1 MGTRVLFNKLFEK
14 GISYEEYT
22 KKSDK
27 HLERMKSGWIIIE
40 KEIKKLGQVQIARLN
55 QNLLVLC
62 IAENWCGDCA
72 NGVPVIAKLADEF
85 DNWCFRIIGLD
96 DLSNEA
102 KMEYTTVGRMKI
114 PVVIFADGD
123 GDEIIRWV
131 ERPTHSY
138 QLISR
143 LRDQSLSKEEF
154 MEQYHALDDFKPP
167 RIFHEILREL
177 KSVAEKAS
185 SIVYLH
191 PPIRKPKLMV
201 H

>member
-1 MGTRVLFNKLFEK
+1 METRDLFNKLFDK
-14 GISYEEYT
+14 GISYEEYI

-27 HLERMKSGWIIIE
+27 HSGKMKNGWIIIE
-40 KEIKKLGQVQIARLN
+40 KEIKKLSQLQISRLN
-55 QNLLVLC
+55 KKLLILC

-85 DNWCFRIIGLD
+85 DNWDFRIIGLD
-96 DLSNEA
+96 NISSEEKLN
-102 KMEYTTVGRMKI
+102 YTTAGRMKI
-114 PVVIFADGD
+114 PVVIFADEE

-138 QLISR
+138 QLLGT

-154 MEQYHALDDFKPP
+154 LEQYHALDDFKPP

-177 KSVAEKAS
+177 KMVAEKAS
-185 SIVYLH
+185 SIVHLH
-191 PPIRKPKLMV
+191 PPIKKPKLMV